1 MNWKV
6 FCIKPELSQSH
17 PRIPKAC
24 RTLLNIDVYSS
35 HMSPHSQRP
44 DIAQRSQTSTN
55 SFDAITD
62 LFIMIYAAGK
72 TYKFT
77 CYSGAG
83 PSGVPTIK
91 CWINESLLYLRLCGL
106 VCVSEEEALLAP
118 GLQVCDTVPEWLR
131 LQVLQGDPPGRNTGC
146 GSSSGTPG
154 RYVCKDGVSPA

>member
-1 MNWKV
+1 MHYR
-6 FCIKPELSQSH
+6 IKPALSRSH

-24 RTLLNIDVYSS
+24 WTLLNFSTCILLS
-35 HMSPHSQRP
+35 HVTRSQRP
-44 DIAQRSQTSTN
+44 DIAQRSQTSANN
-55 SFDAITD
+55 SDAITD

-72 TYKFT
+72 TYKFIF
-77 CYSGAG
+77 YSGAG
-83 PSGVPTIK
+83 PSGVPTIE

-106 VCVSEEEALLAP
+106 VCVSEEEALLAL